1 MEWTQSLRSA
11 IEYIEI
17 HLLKPIDIEG
27 TAKAAHISALYLKK
41 AFKVMTGYS
50 IEEYVRFRRLYLA
63 ALDVV
68 AGREKVIDLSLK
80 YGYETP
86 ESFSKAFCRFH
97 GVSPTRLR
105 ENPKMIRTF
114 LPFRITVS
122 IKGGDDIDYVVDKMG
137 GFKVIGFERV
147 CKTEKSFSELPGF
160 WDEVRN
166 KYFHI
171 SQRSNCGQSAIEKV
185 INDCNVGEYA
195 VCFDDEEQKYC
206 CYLIAGRYSG
216 QEIPEGMKVYNV
228 PEQEW
233 AKFRCVGPMPGA
245 MQVIY
250 RKIFR
255 EWLPGNLEYEIAM
268 GCNIEWYS
276 KGNNWESDYESEI
289 WIPVKRRYCQNY

>member
-1 MEWTQSLRSA
+1 
-11 IEYIEI
+11 
-17 HLLKPIDIEG
+17 
-27 TAKAAHISALYLKK
+27 
-41 AFKVMTGYS
+41 MTGYS

-63 ALDVV
+63 ALDVI

-97 GVSPTRLR
+97 GISPTGLR

-122 IKGGDDIDYVVDKMG
+122 IKGGDEIDYVVDKMG

-255 EWLPGNLEYEIAM
+255 EWLPGNPEYEIAM

-276 KGNNWESDYESEI
+276 KGNNWEPDWKTLIIQISI
-289 WIPVKRRYCQNY
+289 MNMCLR